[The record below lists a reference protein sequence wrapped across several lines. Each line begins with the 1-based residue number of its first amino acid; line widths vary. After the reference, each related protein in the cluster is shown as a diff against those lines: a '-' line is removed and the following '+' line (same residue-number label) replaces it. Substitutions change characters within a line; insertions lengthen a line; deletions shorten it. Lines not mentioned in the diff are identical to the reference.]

1 MLQDLH
7 EISDGKIYSANDMVR
22 AACND
27 CEGCHACCEKMG
39 DSIVLDPLDVYRL
52 NKATGKNF
60 EALLADTI
68 ELHVTDG
75 MILPSLKMAGE
86 TERCVFL
93 NEEGRCSIHALR
105 PGLCRVFPLGRI
117 YEEHQIRYF
126 LQTNA
131 CKKPG
136 HSKVKVGK
144 WLDTP
149 ESKRYEQFLL
159 TWHGL
164 RKSVQ
169 ERLTD
174 AWNEQTAK
182 TANMLILNLFYGNS
196 YDDERDFYVQFEER
210 RRQAAEALGLKSEP
224 KQ

>member
-7 EISDGKIYSANDMVR
+7 EISDGKIYSVNDMVR

-39 DSIVLDPLDVYRL
+39 DSIMLDPLDVHRL
-52 NKATGKNF
+52 TEATGKTF

-93 NEEGRCSIHALR
+93 NEAGRCSIHALR

-117 YEEHQIRYF
+117 YEERQIRYF
-126 LQTNA
+126 LQTDA
-131 CKKPG
+131 CQKPG
-136 HSKVKVGK
+136 RSKVKVSK
-144 WLDTP
+144 WLDMTEP
-149 ESKRYEQFLL
+149 KEYEQFLL
-159 TWHGL
+159 AWHGL
-164 RKSVQ
+164 RKGVQ
-169 ERLTD
+169 EQLTGE
-174 AWNEQTAK
+174 WNEQTAK
-182 TANMLILNLFYGNS
+182 TANMLILNLFYGTL
-196 YDDERDFYVQFEER
+196 YDNERDFYVQFKER
-210 RRQAAEALGLKSEP
+210 MNQAKRALGMEAAR
-224 KQ
+224 